1 MEIMKQAQKI
11 VKIIIAVIIHYKY
24 KKTICWEFERVS

>member
-1 MEIMKQAQKI
+1 MEIMRQAQKI

-24 KKTICWEFERVS
+24 QKTICGKYERVS